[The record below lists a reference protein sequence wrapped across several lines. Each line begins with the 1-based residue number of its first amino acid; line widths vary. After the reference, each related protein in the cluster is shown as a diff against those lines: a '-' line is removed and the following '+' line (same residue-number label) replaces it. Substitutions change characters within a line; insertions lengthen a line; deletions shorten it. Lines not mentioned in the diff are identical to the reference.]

1 MVRVGITGGIGSG
14 KSLVCKVFECLGIPV
29 YYADTRAKEI
39 MNEDCSIITALE
51 CQFGKSVY
59 KNGIL
64 DKKLLAQIIFTDKSA
79 VEFVNS
85 LVHPAVEKDFMRWSA
100 YHKKSEYCIQEAALL
115 FESGIYKKLD
125 HIITVVCPIEERVKR
140 VIKRDGVSS
149 DQVLARI
156 NNQWN
161 DEQKIKLSDFLIY
174 NDNKNSL
181 LNQILKLHNIFIF
194 K

>member
-14 KSLVCKVFECLGIPV
+14 KSLVCKVFECLGVPV
-29 YYADTRAKEI
+29 YYADNRAKEI
-39 MNEDCSIITALE
+39 MNEDYSIITTLE
-51 CQFGKSVY
+51 GKFGKSVY

-64 DKKLLAQIIFTDKSA
+64 DKKLLAQIIFSDKSA

-85 LVHPAVEKDFMRWSA
+85 LVHPAVEKDFMHWSE
-100 YHKKSEYCIQEAALL
+100 YHNKSEYCIQEAALL

-125 HIITVVCPIEERVKR
+125 HIVTVVCPIEERVKR
-140 VIKRDGVSS
+140 VIKRDSVSTE
-149 DQVLARI
+149 QVLARI

-161 DEQKIKLSDFLIY
+161 DEQKIKLSDYLIY